1 MEINITSLMERS
13 SDMYL
18 YAASA
23 AEMGDDAGSTWS
35 NAMDCV
41 EEEPLVKEEELGE
54 FRDYVRSS
62 GAWDDEE
69 IDSWSIQECNA
80 LCLQMIAGDIREFE
94 EMEQRSYLGE
104 SVSCI
109 FETDSGE
116 WFIYLGN

>member
-13 SDMYL
+13 SDMSY

-23 AEMGDDAGSTWS
+23 AELGDDAGSITWS

-41 EEEPLVKEEELGE
+41 EEEPLIKEEEVGE
-54 FRDYVRSS
+54 FRDYVRTF
-62 GAWDDEE
+62 GAWEDDE

-80 LCLQMIAGDIREFE
+80 LCLQLIAGDIREYMKMDNPE
-94 EMEQRSYLGE
+94 ES
-104 SVSCI
+104 SI

-116 WFIYLGN
+116 WFIYMGN